1 MIIGVTGTIGA
12 GKETVVQYL
21 KKKGFSQF
29 SFSRMI
35 RIEARKMGYGMDRP
49 SLQKVGNLLREKY
62 GDEGI
67 FAKKIIDKII
77 KKKIEN
83 AAIDGIRSPWEINE
97 FKKQRKDFYLIA
109 VDAEQKKRFERTSKR
124 GRPTDSNDFED
135 FRKHDVKEYFGEK
148 GAHQQI
154 KASMDMAD
162 FKLMNNGTYKELYAQ
177 IDDVLS
183 KIDSKKI

>member
-35 RIEARKMGYGMDRP
+35 RVEARKRGYGMDRP

-67 FAKKIIDKII
+67 FAKRIIDKII
-77 KKKIEN
+77 KKRIEN

-109 VDAEQKKRFERTSKR
+109 VDAEQKKRFERTSRR
-124 GRPTDSNDFED
+124 GKPTDSRDFED
-135 FRKHDVKEYFGEK
+135 FRKHDIKEYFGER

-154 KASMDMAD
+154 KKSMEMAD
-162 FKLMNNGTYKELYAQ
+162 FRIINNMTFDDMYRQ
-177 IDDVLS
+177 IDDILK
-183 KIDSKKI
+183 KIDKSS